1 VKKQQAINTEEYR
14 ENSKPN
20 RLGRD
25 LSCETNGLLI
35 MRILYHHRTRGDGAE
50 GIHIGEI
57 VSAFESLGHQI
68 KLAGPWAKKKKLG
81 LSRSQANLA
90 TPKNSFQWLL
100 LFKQTA
106 ELLYNAVCFLRVF
119 LWALWFR
126 PAFMY
131 ERYSAF
137 NCGGILAA
145 ALLKLP
151 VVLEVNATYAGKFGC
166 RFHAYYP
173 NALKFCEKTSL
184 TNASVV
190 VVVSNALRTCVIE
203 QGVVTNRILVLPNAI
218 NELKCK
224 RAEQAAE
231 QNRPKLRTNLG
242 IESDFVIGFVGSLR
256 RWHGIDFL
264 IQAIP
269 DIIQACPSAQFLII
283 GSGEMEADFKDFVKR
298 QKLAKKIILHP
309 AVNHDAVFDY
319 LSIMTIGLMPDSN
332 QFGSPMKILEYM
344 SMGVVP
350 VAPDLAPIH
359 EIVEDRVNGMIF
371 KQRNQMEFVD
381 VISTM
386 YNDPEMRLSFAKNG
400 IEYVKSHRLWR
411 INAEKT
417 LEAIAPYLRHPQ
429 KKKEN

>member
-1 VKKQQAINTEEYR
+1 
-14 ENSKPN
+14 
-20 RLGRD
+20 
-25 LSCETNGLLI
+25 
-35 MRILYHHRTRGDGAE
+35 
-50 GIHIGEI
+50 
-57 VSAFESLGHQI
+57 
-68 KLAGPWAKKKKLG
+68 
-81 LSRSQANLA
+81 
-90 TPKNSFQWLL
+90 
-100 LFKQTA
+100 
-106 ELLYNAVCFLRVF
+106 
-119 LWALWFR
+119 
-126 PAFMY
+126 
-131 ERYSAF
+131 
-137 NCGGILAA
+137 
-145 ALLKLP
+145 
-151 VVLEVNATYAGKFGC
+151 
-166 RFHAYYP
+166 
-173 NALKFCEKTSL
+173 
-184 TNASVV
+184 
-190 VVVSNALRTCVIE
+190 
-203 QGVVTNRILVLPNAI
+203 
-218 NELKCK
+218 
-224 RAEQAAE
+224 
-231 QNRPKLRTNLG
+231 
-242 IESDFVIGFVGSLR
+242 
-256 RWHGIDFL
+256 
-264 IQAIP
+264 
-269 DIIQACPSAQFLII
+269 
-283 GSGEMEADFKDFVKR
+283 MEADFKDFVKR